1 MSAIPEVL
9 TGWNVLVVEDEEDSR
24 IVATTMLEMAGATV
38 VSTANGVEAL
48 KAMRRALPD
57 FILSDLSMP
66 EMDGWQLINEL
77 KQNRDT
83 FEIPVIALTAHAMPG
98 DRERA
103 IKAGFVNHLT
113 KPLDPDKF
121 IHQLLG
127 LLVEIPLFV
136 GRIA

>member
-1 MSAIPEVL
+1 MSPIPEVL

-24 IVATTMLEMAGATV
+24 IVATMMLEMAGASV
-38 VSTANGVEAL
+38 VGTANGVEAL